1 MKNLE
6 QQGEAARRAARVM
19 MTASTGQ
26 KNEALAGMAQ
36 ALLDGC
42 ADILAA
48 NREDLEAEMCIRD
61 RADMVSQFE
70 VADDYT
76 QIN

>member
-36 ALLDGC
+36 AFWTGVQTFLRQTGR
-42 ADILAA
+42 IW
-48 NREDLEAEMCIRD
+48 RPQGQGGM
-61 RADMVSQFE
+61 S
-70 VADDYT
+70 
-76 QIN
+76 